1 MFSMLLVYD
10 FWNDYLLTPERIIGL
25 SLIMLGVAL
34 AFLGKRLTKVIK
46 KQDEVDK
53 GDKTYATILTFA
65 LILILGGMI
74 VAIL

>member
-1 MFSMLLVYD
+1 MLSMLLVYD

-25 SLIMLGVAL
+25 SLIILGIAA
-34 AFLGKRLTKVIK
+34 AFLAKKLTKVIK
-46 KQDEVDK
+46 KQSEIDK

-65 LILILGGMI
+65 LVFILAGMI